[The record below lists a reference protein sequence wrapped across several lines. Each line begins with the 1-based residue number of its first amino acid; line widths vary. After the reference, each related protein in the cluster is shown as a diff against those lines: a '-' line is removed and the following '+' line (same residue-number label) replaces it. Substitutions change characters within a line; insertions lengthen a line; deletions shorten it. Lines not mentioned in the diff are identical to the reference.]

1 MKIKADP
8 SFDYFENKCRSYL
21 SDSEA
26 YDFAVSV
33 TPDALARERE
43 ATPGFTDG
51 YYEYVCMYREI
62 CRRLPEYGRMLIHSA
77 VIAKGGDGFAFSA
90 KSGVGK
96 TTHILN
102 WKKTF
107 DDVEIING
115 DKPIYEFAKDGIYA
129 YGTPWCGKEELGKNA
144 SVRLKAFCFIKRAAD
159 NSVRRLKASDAVTP
173 LLGQILIPRE
183 SAAASATLALC
194 DRLLE
199 KLPIYEV
206 SCNMDP
212 GSARVAYEAIGKC
225 GDGSL

>member
-1 MKIKADP
+1 MIYEFAGMKIKADP

-102 WKKTF
+102 WKKKKKSRYMSLQRTEYMRTALRGA
-107 DDVEIING
+107 VR
-115 DKPIYEFAKDGIYA
+115 KSSAKMPRCALRLFA
-129 YGTPWCGKEELGKNA
+129 L
-144 SVRLKAFCFIKRAAD
+144 
-159 NSVRRLKASDAVTP
+159 
-173 LLGQILIPRE
+173 
-183 SAAASATLALC
+183 
-194 DRLLE
+194 
-199 KLPIYEV
+199 
-206 SCNMDP
+206 
-212 GSARVAYEAIGKC
+212 
-225 GDGSL
+225 